1 MIEEE
6 YPILKNRSYQ
16 IETVEKI
23 LNSLD
28 KKFILL
34 DSPTGSGKTVMALVI
49 ADYLWKKE
57 DLITHIAVRTNEQI
71 KRYLQDSIEKVKT
84 IIKVF
89 PNKRKTCP
97 VFYKSNLSGE
107 EIYCSDCIF
116 RKKIYSIED
125 LFKRL
130 KKLDYNFERLAKIE
144 NKKIGKRNEK
154 VRCIYHSFKK
164 IESNIYVS
172 TYPYVFN
179 QYLFELLSLE
189 GEPDILIMDESHNL
203 LTTLTNPISISFR
216 RYLEKGFGKR
226 KEENILYNY
235 LKEEI
240 NAIGDLLNIP
250 DEDIKYI
257 LNNVM
262 KLSDD
267 LINFI
272 EDILVKQFK
281 TRDINLIIERIK
293 KELGKREIYV
303 EREEILGIFDKYS
316 EVLED
321 LIFYWDTYKKQVS
334 KMVGKMLKKR
344 WHLNKILKLYLSLK
358 NSDLIWIMNGFKLEG
373 FITKF
378 DIIIK
383 SLLDYRNVILMSGS
397 NFTKEEFVKL
407 YKIPPEKV
415 EYIKVNVQFGKKEF
429 KIIPNFSSKYE
440 KRKYKENIDNLIG
453 DIIFIANN
461 LDPYQLY
468 MFPSAGFMNITYE
481 LLPKDLQRIILLDD
495 GTKPFNYILKTN
507 KKIIFT
513 YARSRFIEGVEL
525 VKDNSSLLKTIVI
538 IGKPYPPP
546 PTASILT
553 YRMLKDNKLDYWTF
567 AEILKDIQIK
577 QVIGRAIRFPNDS
590 VTVFF
595 IDDRYKKSEVIKY
608 FK

>member
-6 YPILKNRSYQ
+6 YPILKNRNYQ

-34 DSPTGSGKTVMALVI
+34 DSPTGSGKTIMALVI

-71 KRYLQDSIEKVKT
+71 KRYLQDSVEKVKT
-84 IIKVF
+84 TIKVF

-116 RKKIYSIED
+116 RKKIYSIEG

-203 LTTLTNPISISFR
+203 LTTITNPISISFR

-226 KEENILYNY
+226 KEENVLYNY

-240 NAIGDLLNIP
+240 NAIGNLLNIP
-250 DEDIKYI
+250 NEDIKYI
-257 LNNVM
+257 LSNIM
-262 KLSDD
+262 KFSDD

-272 EDILVKQFK
+272 EDSLVKQFK

-293 KELGKREIYV
+293 KELGKKEIYI
-303 EREEILGIFDKYS
+303 EREEILGIFDRYS
-316 EVLED
+316 EILED
-321 LIFYWDTYKKQVS
+321 LIFYWDTYKRQIS
-334 KMVGKMLKKR
+334 KMTGKMLKKR

-383 SLLDYRNVILMSGS
+383 SLLDYRNIILMSGS

-407 YKIPPEKV
+407 YKILPESV
-415 EYIKVNVQFGKKEF
+415 EYIKVDVKFGKKEF
-429 KIIPNFSSKYE
+429 RIIPNFSSKYE

-453 DIIFIANN
+453 DIVFIANN
-461 LDPYQLY
+461 LDPYQLH
-468 MFPSAGFMNITYE
+468 MFPSAGFMNTIYE
-481 LLPKDLQRIILLDD
+481 LLPKDLQKKIFLDD
-495 GTKPFNYILKTN
+495 GTKPFNYILKTD

-525 VKDNSSLLKTIVI
+525 VRDNSSLLKTIVI

-577 QVIGRAIRFPNDS
+577 QVIGRAVRFQNDS
-590 VTVFF
+590 VTIFF

>member
-1 MIEEE
+1 MIEES
-6 YPILKNRSYQ
+6 YPILKNRKYQ
-16 IETVEKI
+16 IDTIERI

-49 ADYLWKKE
+49 ADYLWKTE
-57 DLITHIAVRTNEQI
+57 DLVTHIAVRTNEQI
-71 KRYLQDSIEKVKT
+71 KRYLQDSIEKVNT
-84 IIKVF
+84 IVKVF

-97 VFYKSNLSGE
+97 VFYNSNLSGE
-107 EIYCSDCIF
+107 EIYCSDCTF
-116 RKKIYSIED
+116 RKRIYE
-125 LFKRL
+125 LEKLLKRL
-130 KKLDYNFERLAKIE
+130 KKVDYNFEKLAKLE
-144 NKKIGKRNEK
+144 NKKIGKRNDK
-154 VRCIYHSFKK
+154 VRCIYHSFKR

-189 GEPDILIMDESHNL
+189 GEPDVLIMDEAHNL

-216 RYLEKGFGKR
+216 RYLEKGLGKR
-226 KEENILYNY
+226 RDENVLYNY

-240 NAIGDLLNIP
+240 KAIGDLLNVP
-250 DEDIKYI
+250 DEDIKNI
-257 LNNVM
+257 LNSIM
-262 KLSDD
+262 KFSDD

-281 TRDINLIIERIK
+281 TRDINLIIDRVK
-293 KELGKREIYV
+293 RELGKKEVYIRRED
-303 EREEILGIFDKYS
+303 LLNIFDRYS
-316 EVLED
+316 ETLEE
-321 LIFYWDTYKKQVS
+321 LIFYWDSYKRQVS
-334 KMVGKMLKKR
+334 KITGKPIRKR
-344 WHLNKILKLYLSLK
+344 WHINKIIKLYLNLK
-358 NSDLIWIMNGFKLEG
+358 ISDLVWIMNGFKLEG

-397 NFTKEEFVKL
+397 NFTKEDFVKL
-407 YKIPPEKV
+407 YKIPSEKV
-415 EYIKVNVQFGKKEF
+415 EYIKVNVKFGKSEF

-440 KRKYKENIDNLIG
+440 KRKYKENLENLIG
-453 DIIFIANN
+453 DITFIANN
-461 LDPYQLY
+461 LDYYQLY
-468 MFPSAGFMNITYE
+468 MFPSAGFMNNVYE
-481 LLPKDLQRIILLDD
+481 LLPKELQKRILLDD
-495 GTKPFNYILKTN
+495 GTKPFNYILKTD

-525 VKDNSSLLKTIVI
+525 VKDGSSLLKTIVI
-538 IGKPYPPP
+538 VGKPYPPP

-553 YRMLKDNKLDYWTF
+553 YRILKDNGLDYWTF

-577 QVIGRAIRFPNDS
+577 QVIGRAIRFPNDH

-595 IDDRYKKSEVIKY
+595 IDDRYKTSEVSKY

>member
-6 YPILKNRSYQ
+6 YPILKNREYQ

-34 DSPTGSGKTVMALVI
+34 DSPTGSGKTIMALVI
-49 ADYLWKKE
+49 ADYLWKK
-57 DLITHIAVRTNEQI
+57 DDIITHIAVRTNEQI

-97 VFYKSNLSGE
+97 LFYKSNLSGE

-116 RKKIYSIED
+116 RKQIYSIES

-130 KKLDYNFERLAKIE
+130 KKLDYNFEKLTKIE
-144 NKKIGKRNEK
+144 NKKIGKRNDK
-154 VRCIYHSFKK
+154 VKCIYHSFKK
-164 IESNIYVS
+164 IDSQIYVS

-179 QYLFELLSLE
+179 QYLFDLLSLE
-189 GEPDILIMDESHNL
+189 GEPDVLIMDESHNL
-203 LTTLTNPISISFR
+203 LTTLTNPISISFK

-226 KEENILYNY
+226 KEENVLYSY

-240 NAIGDLLNIP
+240 KAICDLLKISE
-250 DEDIKYI
+250 EDVRYI

-262 KLSDD
+262 KFSDD
-267 LINFI
+267 LINLI

-281 TRDINLIIERIK
+281 TRDINLINERIK
-293 KELGKREIYV
+293 KELGKTEINI
-303 EREEILGIFDKYS
+303 EREDILRIFDNYS
-316 EVLED
+316 EVLND
-321 LIFYWDTYKKQVS
+321 LIFYWDTYKKYVS
-334 KMVGKMLKKR
+334 KTAGKALKKR

-358 NSDLIWIMNGFKLEG
+358 DSNLIWIMNGFKLEG
-373 FITKF
+373 FITRF

-383 SLLDYRNVILMSGS
+383 SLSDYRNIILMSGS
-397 NFTKEEFVKL
+397 NFSKEDFIKL
-407 YKIPPEKV
+407 YKIPSEKI
-415 EYIKVNVQFGKKEF
+415 EYIKVNVKFGKKDF

-440 KRKYKENIDNLIG
+440 KRRHKENIENLIG

-468 MFPSAGFMNITYE
+468 MFPSAGFMNIIYD
-481 LLPKDLQRIILLDD
+481 LLPKDLKKSIFLDD
-495 GTKPFNYILKTN
+495 GTKPFNQILKTD

-513 YARSRFIEGVEL
+513 YAKSRFIEGVEL
-525 VKDNSSLLKTIVI
+525 VKGNSSLLKTIVI
-538 IGKPYPPP
+538 VGKPFPPP

-567 AEILKDIQIK
+567 AEIMKDIQIK